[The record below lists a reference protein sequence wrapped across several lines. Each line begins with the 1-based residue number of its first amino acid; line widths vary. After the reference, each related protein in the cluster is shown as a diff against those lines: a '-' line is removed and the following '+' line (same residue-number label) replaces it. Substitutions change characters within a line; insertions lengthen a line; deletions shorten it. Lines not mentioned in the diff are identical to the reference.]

1 MLQVKACHHVP
12 LTVNVVCVIQQ
23 AVSVLR
29 QAFATHEI
37 RQFYHSACGV
47 GGIHSK
53 LSELVIGSEFSVI
66 SVAIG
71 VVNSRIVCPMIR
83 RTPLHRSDIMV
94 LIEVIGGTIPQRT
107 IVHAIAEG
115 LEIAVG
121 VLRKLL

>member
-1 MLQVKACHHVP
+1 M
-12 LTVNVVCVIQQ
+12 
-23 AVSVLR
+23 LR

-37 RQFYHSACGV
+37 RQFYHIACGV

-53 LSELVIGSEFSVI
+53 LGELVIRSEFPVI

-71 VVNSRIVCPMIR
+71 IVNGRIVRPMSR
-83 RTPLHRSDIMV
+83 WLPQHRGDIVV
-94 LIEVIGGTIPQRT
+94 LIEVIGGAIPQRT
-107 IVHAIAEG
+107 VVHAIAEG